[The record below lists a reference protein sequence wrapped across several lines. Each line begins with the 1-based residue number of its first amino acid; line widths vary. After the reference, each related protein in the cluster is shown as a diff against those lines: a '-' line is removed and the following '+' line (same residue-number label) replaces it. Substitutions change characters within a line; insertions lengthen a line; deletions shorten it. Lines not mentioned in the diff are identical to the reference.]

1 MVNKDKVEALI
12 RKHMNR
18 RPLMRAV
25 DIYKLLHQGVFGIG
39 HLLNENA
46 RTFLEAEASTLIL
59 DEQPEE
65 PLLEEVSA
73 DGSMVRVNLRPY
85 LRRGL
90 PLNRLFSAM
99 EASAEE
105 KGKENDF
112 IEAWSLFK
120 ELARSGSSVFDEKE
134 IEELDREVRPG
145 GCPTRHHSEV
155 YRKAYSPAYRVVKLS
170 MMKKMFKAEELGN
183 TSPN

>member
-1 MVNKDKVEALI
+1 MVSKDKVEALI
-12 RKHMNR
+12 REHMNR
-18 RPLMRAV
+18 RPLMQAV
-25 DIYKLLHQGVFGIG
+25 DVYKLLHQGVFGIG

-85 LRRGL
+85 LRRSL
-90 PLNRLFSAM
+90 PLDRLFSAM
-99 EASAEE
+99 EASAQE
-105 KGKENDF
+105 KGREEDF
-112 IEAWSLFK
+112 LKAWSLFK
-120 ELARSGSSVFDEKE
+120 DLARSGSIVFEKE
-134 IEELDREVRPG
+134 IEELDKEIKSKG
-145 GCPTRHHSEV
+145 YLLHHHSEA
-155 YRKAYSPAYRVVKLS
+155 YRKAYSPAYRVVKS
-170 MMKKMFKAEELGN
+170 SVMKKMFKAEELGN